1 MLPAGIDKKAII
13 SHKTGTLR
21 FILGDAGIIQMPNGK
36 SYLAGI
42 LVRRPNYDDGAMYF
56 IRQVSRA
63 VYNYLGESKVG
74 NVPISES
81 SFVDR

>member
-1 MLPAGIDKKAII
+1 
-13 SHKTGTLR
+13 
-21 FILGDAGIIQMPNGK
+21 MPNGK

-42 LVRRPNYDDGAMYF
+42 LVRRPNHDARAMYF

-74 NVPISES
+74 NIPASES
-81 SFVDR
+81 TFVDR